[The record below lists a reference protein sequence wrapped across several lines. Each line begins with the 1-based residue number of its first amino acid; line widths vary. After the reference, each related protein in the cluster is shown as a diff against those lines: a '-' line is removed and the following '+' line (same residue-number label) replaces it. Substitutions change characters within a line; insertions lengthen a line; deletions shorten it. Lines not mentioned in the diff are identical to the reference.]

1 MEHSAA
7 NSCKNRTQIGWSIT
21 YMDKEIFEKNSLYFG
36 VSLFLVNLAVKQVL
50 SQLAYMEQASFG

>member
-7 NSCKNRTQIGWSIT
+7 NSCKKPTQISWSIT
-21 YMDKEIFEKNSLYFG
+21 YMDKEIFEKNSLYFE
-36 VSLFLVNLAVKQVL
+36 SLFLVNLPVKQVL